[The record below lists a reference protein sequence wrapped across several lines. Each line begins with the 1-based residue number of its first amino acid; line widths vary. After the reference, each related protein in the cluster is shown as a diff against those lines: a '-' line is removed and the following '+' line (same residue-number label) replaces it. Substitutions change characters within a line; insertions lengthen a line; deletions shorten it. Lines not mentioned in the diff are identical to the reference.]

1 MKLALLTSLALLAWS
16 NQSAAELIAKTHTW
30 SWDVTVERHGDPWK
44 DDCKLLLIAN
54 GFKGR
59 HQISIKDKGVHC
71 TLFGPVQV
79 LASETSDRNTAY
91 VFFEAMRGGDGD
103 HSSPIVEVYSLT
115 KSSLRKLGE
124 QSLNQAS
131 YKRKGE
137 TFVSVT
143 GNVVYSFCSVCA
155 GGQSGDPELDFAIPV
170 RMTIGCG
177 GICVSSTLNKTE
189 KAALIS
195 RFEAKKA
202 QVLGAPDTPEWERNH
217 AKWLEGAFRETLR
230 K

>member
-1 MKLALLTSLALLAWS
+1 MKLALLMSLALLAWS

-44 DDCKLLLIAN
+44 DDCKLLLVAN

-59 HQISIKDKGVHC
+59 HQISLKDKGVHC
-71 TLFGPVQV
+71 ALFGPVQV

-103 HSSPIVEVYSLT
+103 HSSPIVEVFSLT
-115 KSSLRKLGE
+115 QGGLRKLGG
-124 QSLNQAS
+124 QSLNEAS
-131 YKRKGE
+131 YRRKGE

-143 GNVVYSFCSVCA
+143 GNVVYSFCDVCA
-155 GGQSGDPELDFAIPV
+155 GGQSGDPEMDFAIPV
-170 RMTIGCG
+170 RVTIGCG
-177 GICVSSTLNKTE
+177 GVCVTPTLNKTE
-189 KAALIS
+189 RAALVS
-195 RFEAKKA
+195 KFEARKA
-202 QVLGAPDTPEWERNH
+202 QTLASPGTDERVRTH
-217 AKWLEGAFRETLR
+217 VKWLEGAFREMLR